1 MSFHHSPKIVT
12 DGLVFCIDPA
22 NPKSYSTGST
32 CRDLTLKN
40 GVGTLTNVTLSS
52 DKGFIFSTYNSS
64 KIQFIRNFTNVT
76 NNMTYMIA
84 VDAPPPFD
92 TYGALLS
99 SSNINY
105 GGIVL
110 GYYYGGVS
118 ICGIEF
124 YAAEND
130 GSYAI
135 DLITPININFWKR
148 KYIIAATI
156 NGSVASMYIDGI
168 LTATVSNPYNLNNQN
183 YINVGYDDQ
192 EDNFTVEGTKIYQS
206 MIYNRALT
214 DTEILQ
220 NYNALKG
227 KYKI

>member
-12 DGLVFCIDPA
+12 DGLVFCVDPA

-40 GVGTLTNVTLSS
+40 GIGILTNVALSS
-52 DKGFIFSTYNSS
+52 DKGFILSIYNSS

-76 NNMTYMIA
+76 NNMTYMVA
-84 VDAPPPFD
+84 VDAPPTN
-92 TYGALLS
+92 TYGAFLS
-99 SSNINY
+99 SSNIDF

-110 GYYYGGVS
+110 GYYYGGAS
-118 ICGIEF
+118 TYTF
-124 YAAEND
+124 QLYAAEND
-130 GSYAI
+130 GIYNI
-135 DLITPININFWKR
+135 DLGAIINANLWKR

-156 NGSVASMYIDGI
+156 NGSIAKMYIDGI
-168 LTATVSNPYNLNNQN
+168 LSATISNPYNLNNQN

-192 EDNFTVEGTKIYQS
+192 EDNWIVEGTKIYQS

-214 DTEILQ
+214 DVEILQ

>member
-1 MSFHHSPKIVT
+1 MSASGGPDLVQN
-12 DGLVFCIDPA
+12 GLVLCLDPG
-22 NPKSYSTGST
+22 NRKSYSTGST

-40 GVGTLTNVTLSS
+40 GIGILTNVALSS
-52 DKGFIFSTYNSS
+52 DKGFILSIYNSS

-76 NNMTYMIA
+76 NNMTYMVA
-84 VDAPPPFD
+84 VDAPPTN
-92 TYGALLS
+92 TYGAFLS
-99 SSNINY
+99 SSNIDF

-110 GYYYGGVS
+110 GYYYGGAS
-118 ICGIEF
+118 TYTF
-124 YAAEND
+124 QLYAAEND
-130 GSYAI
+130 GIYNI
-135 DLITPININFWKR
+135 DLGAIINANLWKR

-156 NGSVASMYIDGI
+156 NGSIAKMYIDGI
-168 LTATVSNPYNLNNQN
+168 LSATISNPYNLNNQN

-192 EDNFTVEGTKIYQS
+192 EDNWIVEGTKIYQS

-214 DTEILQ
+214 DVEILQ

>member
-1 MSFHHSPKIVT
+1 MGVGYSPKIVT

-22 NPKSYSTGST
+22 NPKSYSSGST

-40 GVGTLTNVTLSS
+40 GIGTLTNVTLSS
-52 DKGFIFSTYNSS
+52 DKGFILSIYNSS
-64 KIQFIRNFTNVT
+64 KIQFIKNFTNVT
-76 NNMTYMIA
+76 NNMTYMVA
-84 VDAPPPFD
+84 VDAPQTN
-92 TYGALLS
+92 TYGAFLS
-99 SSNINY
+99 SSNIDF
-105 GGIVL
+105 GGVVL
-110 GYYYGGVS
+110 GYYYGGAS
-118 ICGIEF
+118 TYGIQF

-130 GSYAI
+130 GIYAI
-135 DLITPININFWKR
+135 DLTATINANSWKR

-156 NGSVASMYIDGI
+156 NGSIAKIYVNGI
-168 LTATVSNPYNLNNQN
+168 LSATASNPYNLNNQN

-192 EDNFTVEGTKIYQS
+192 EDNWIVEGTKIYQS